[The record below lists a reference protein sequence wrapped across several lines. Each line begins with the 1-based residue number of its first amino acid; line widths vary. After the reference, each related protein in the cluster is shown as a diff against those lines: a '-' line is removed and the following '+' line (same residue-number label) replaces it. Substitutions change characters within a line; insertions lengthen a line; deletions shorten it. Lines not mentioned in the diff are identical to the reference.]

1 MQFQLF
7 DGDLPGAV
15 MRGRRQGRIAFFEC
29 GFSPG
34 TSCEEGGPLF
44 LWKFYFLCLYKLF
57 LAYSGELDKIIMRFN
72 ISFNIFIIFSLLLH
86 GVILVEEENN
96 ILLSP
101 IVIISLRLHGVV
113 WRGNQT
119 LIEEIADVL
128 VATAAIQNVGRVQAL
143 LLPQLLLL
151 GLLPFFFEH
160 E

>member
-1 MQFQLF
+1 
-7 DGDLPGAV
+7 V
-15 MRGRRQGRIAFFEC
+15 RGGRQGRIAFFEC

-44 LWKFYFLCLYKLF
+44 LWKFYFLCLHKLLF
-57 LAYSGELDKIIMRFN
+57 LAYSGELDKFILRFN
-72 ISFNIFIIFSLLLH
+72 ISFNVFIIFSLLLH

-101 IVIISLRLHGVV
+101 IVVIGLLLHGVV

-128 VATAAIQNVGRVQAL
+128 VAPAAVQEVGRVQAL